1 MYKFEIC
8 WTETVSG
15 VAFNIT
21 HHKGFT
27 NRSNYEKYLRRLEK
41 KGAKIVARIE
51 EFKLVK

>member
-8 WTETVSG
+8 WTESVSG
-15 VAFNIT
+15 VNFPIT
-21 HHKGFT
+21 HYKGFKS
-27 NRSNYEKYLRRLEK
+27 RENYEKFLKRLEK